1 MTQRLA
7 RYPGLTDARILTL
20 ALMLV
25 FAITALPGSRAH
37 AAQTASPVVGAMT
50 NQLTFLWQSTGGP
63 DPLVQPYGVGVDLD
77 GNVWVADEQ
86 DRFQIIAPDGTYRET
101 WGTSGAGDGEFTFF
115 NSNAAY
121 ARAYG
126 DVAFD
131 AAGAIYVADTGNTRV
146 QTFAPDRTFL
156 LSWGSKG
163 TGDGQFLTPSGIA
176 VGPDGTVYVSDE
188 GRSDIQRFDA
198 EGQFLGTIGKA
209 GSEEGQFRL
218 PAGIA
223 VGPDGD
229 VWVADYSNQRIQRFS
244 ASGEFRDAWGQGGS
258 GNGEFRNPNGVAV
271 NELGQVFVADADNNR
286 LQVFTSDGQSLAMIG
301 SYGSKPG
308 QFSNALG
315 VAAGEDGIV
324 YVTDRHSLQAFQL
337 QS

>member
-1 MTQRLA
+1 MRL
-7 RYPGLTDARILTL
+7 PSILTL
-20 ALMLV
+20 VLTLV
-25 FAITALPGSRAH
+25 FAATALPISRAH
-37 AAQTASPVVGAMT
+37 AAQTASPVVGAK
-50 NQLTFLWQSTGGP
+50 NAQLTFLWQSTGGP

-86 DRFQIIAPDGTYRET
+86 DRFQIIAPDGTYQAT
-101 WGTSGAGDGEFTFF
+101 WGTSGTGAGQFTFF

-121 ARAYG
+121 ARGYG

-131 AAGAIYVADTGNTRV
+131 ADGNIYVADTGNTRV
-146 QTFAPDRTFL
+146 QAFAPDRTFL
-156 LSWGSKG
+156 RAWGSKG

-198 EGQFLGTIGKA
+198 EGRFLGTIGEK
-209 GSEEGQFRL
+209 GSDEGQLSL

-229 VWVADYSNQRIQRFS
+229 VWGADYSNQRIQRFS
-244 ASGEFRDAWGQGGS
+244 ASGEFVDAWGQGGL
-258 GNGEFRNPNGVAV
+258 GDGEFRNPNGVAV

-286 LQVFTSDGQSLAMIG
+286 LQAFTSDGQFLAMIG
-301 SYGSKPG
+301 SYGTKPG
-308 QFSNALG
+308 QFSNTLG
-315 VAAGEDGIV
+315 VAAGDDGIV

>member
-1 MTQRLA
+1 MRL
-7 RYPGLTDARILTL
+7 RSILTI

-25 FAITALPGSRAH
+25 FAVTALPISRAH
-37 AAQTASPVVGAMT
+37 AAQSASPVVGAMN

-101 WGTSGAGDGEFTFF
+101 WGMPGSGDGQLAFF

-121 ARAYG
+121 ARGYG

-131 AAGAIYVADTGNTRV
+131 AEGNLYVADTGNTRV
-146 QTFAPDRTFL
+146 QKFAPDRRFL
-156 LSWGSKG
+156 LAWGSKG

-188 GRSDIQRFDA
+188 GRGDIQRFDA
-198 EGQFLGTIGKA
+198 EGQFQGTIGEA

-229 VWVADYSNQRIQRFS
+229 VWVADYSNQRIQRFG
-244 ASGEFRDAWGQGGS
+244 ADGTFRDAWGQRGS
-258 GNGEFRNPNGVAV
+258 GNGEFQNPNGVAV
-271 NELGQVFVADADNNR
+271 NALGHVFVADADNNR
-286 LQVFTSDGQSLAMIG
+286 LQVFTSDGQFLAMIG

-315 VAAGEDGIV
+315 VATGDDGIV

>member
-37 AAQTASPVVGAMT
+37 AAQTASPVVGAM
-50 NQLTFLWQSTGGP
+50 NDQLTFLWQSTGGP

-77 GNVWVADEQ
+77 GNVWVADEL

-101 WGTSGAGDGEFTFF
+101 WGTSGTSDGEFTFF

-131 AAGAIYVADTGNTRV
+131 AQGNIYVTDTGNTRV

-156 LSWGSKG
+156 RAWGSKG
-163 TGDGQFLTPSGIA
+163 TGDGQFLTPSGIV
-176 VGPDGTVYVSDE
+176 VGPDGTIYVSDE

-198 EGQFLGTIGKA
+198 EGQYLGAIGKH
-209 GSEEGQFRL
+209 GTEEGQFRL

-244 ASGEFRDAWGQGGS
+244 ASGEFRDSWGQRGS
-258 GNGEFRNPNGVAV
+258 GDGEFQNPNGVAV
-271 NELGQVFVADADNNR
+271 NALGQVFVADADNNR
-286 LQVFTSDGQSLAMIG
+286 LQVFTADWQFLATIG
-301 SYGSKPG
+301 SYGTKPG
-308 QFSNALG
+308 QFQNALG
-315 VAAGEDGIV
+315 VEAGDDGIV

>member
-1 MTQRLA
+1 MDRRTLMTA
-7 RYPGLTDARILTL
+7 APV
-20 ALMLV
+20 LMLTTLV
-25 FAITALPGSRAH
+25 GQRTPAFARTVRPAVRAE
-37 AAQTASPVVGAMT
+37 
-50 NQLTFLWQSTGGP
+50 NDQLTFLWQSTGTP
-63 DPLVQPYGVGVDLD
+63 DPLIQPYGVGVDLD

-86 DRFQIIAPDGTYRET
+86 DRFQIIAPDGTFQET
-101 WGTSGAGDGEFTFF
+101 WGTSGAGDGQFTFF

-121 ARAYG
+121 ARGYG

-131 AAGAIYVADTGNTRV
+131 AEGNIYVTDTGNTRV
-146 QTFAPDRTFL
+146 QKFSPDRTFL
-156 LSWGSKG
+156 LSWGNKG
-163 TGDGQFLTPSGIA
+163 TADGQFLTPSGIA

-198 EGQFLGTIGKA
+198 EGQFLGTIAEKGRD
-209 GSEEGQFRL
+209 EGQLSL

-229 VWVADYSNQRIQRFS
+229 IWVADYSNQRIQRFS

-258 GNGEFRNPNGVAV
+258 GDGEFRNPNGVAV
-271 NELGQVFVADADNNR
+271 NPLGQVFVADADNNR
-286 LQVFTSDGQSLAMIG
+286 LQVFNSDGQLVAMIG
-301 SYGSKPG
+301 SYGTKPG

-315 VAAGEDGIV
+315 VAAGDDGSV